1 MARRTWD
8 ELEAN
13 LPDNTSG
20 LIDAVHVREALIDSQ
35 RPHVEAR
42 PPETTDN
49 ASDGFDVGHTWIDS
63 SASPMPEAWRCV
75 YSSSMTAIWARI
87 EGAKGDPGEP
97 GEPGEPGADG
107 TPQWTGA
114 WTAGTYQAGQA
125 VSHNGASYVANTE
138 TSEEPPHADWD
149 TLAAQGAAGG
159 IELAAGVVVIKHGA
173 NAATARTP
181 GAAIAYWLGSVAPDN
196 KVAGDLWLETGVYD

>member
-42 PPETTDN
+42 PPDTTDN
-49 ASDGFDVGHTWIDS
+49 ASLGFDVGHTWIDS
-63 SASPMPEAWRCV
+63 SASPWPEAWRCV
-75 YSSSMTAIWARI
+75 YSDTMTAIWARI
-87 EGAKGDPGEP
+87 EGPPGPP

-107 TPQWTGA
+107 TPQWMGA

-125 VSHNGASYVANTE
+125 VSHNGSSYVANTE

-149 TLAAQGAAGG
+149 ILAARGAAGG
-159 IELAAGVVVIKHGA
+159 IEPTDGLVVVKHGA
-173 NAATARTP
+173 NAAAARPTAATV
-181 GAAIAYWLGSVAPDN
+181 YWMGSVAPDN
-196 KVAGDLWLETGVYD
+196 KQTGDLWLETDAFDGGS

>member
-35 RPHVEAR
+35 RPHVEGR
-42 PPETTDN
+42 PPESTDN

-63 SASPMPEAWRCV
+63 SASPWPEAWRCV
-75 YSSSMTAIWARI
+75 FSEPGFAIWARI
-87 EGAKGDPGEP
+87 EGPKGDKGDPGET
-97 GEPGEPGADG
+97 GASG
-107 TPQWTGA
+107 SPQWMGA
-114 WTAGTYQAGQA
+114 WSAGEYEAGQA
-125 VSHNGASYVANTE
+125 VSHDGSSYVANTT

-149 TLAAQGAAGG
+149 VLAAKGSSDG

-173 NAATARTP
+173 NAATPRTP

-196 KVAGDLWLETGVYD
+196 KVTGDLWLETGAFD